1 MKEFMVVKILW
12 IQNKSKTGG
21 MVHQMF
27 SLVMQQ
33 GLSECI
39 VWQDQTFAL
48 KETWND
54 AIKRQ
59 NVNMVKNYK
68 KIIQIFMLM
77 WINRMLKPQNAH
89 LMEKELWW
97 QSSFTS
103 FYRERM

>member
-39 VWQDQTFAL
+39 AWQDQTFAL

-54 AIKRQ
+54 AIKRE
-59 NVNMVKNYK
+59 NVDMVKNYK
-68 KIIQIFMLM
+68 KNYSNFHVDVNKSYAEAPECTFNGERIVATI
-77 WINRMLKPQNAH
+77 
-89 LMEKELWW
+89 ELHC
-97 QSSFTS
+97 
-103 FYRERM
+103 